1 MALLDL
7 NQLKLKYSLDIKK
20 IAHIGAHKGQEVE
33 DYLSCFPDVQIH
45 LFEPQ
50 KKIFSYL
57 EKSFGNIENIS
68 LHNFA
73 LGSMNSVSSMYISGN
88 EGLSSSFLKPKEHL
102 IEHPEI
108 KFQKDD
114 SRVKIKVLDELDIL
128 DIDFLNIDTQGFE
141 LEILKGSQQIL
152 TSDIK
157 YLILEINKKE
167 IYEGCPHIK
176 EVDLFLKKYNF
187 VRTDTHYWMD
197 SYSWGDAFY
206 IKKNLI
212 TRRKFYTSILKNSLY
227 NINILYDSLIVIRNF
242 LWKLKR

>member
-20 IAHIGAHKGQEVE
+20 IAHIGAHIGQEVE
-33 DYLSCFPDVQIH
+33 DYFSCFPDVQIH

-57 EKSFGNIENIS
+57 KKSFGNIENIS
-68 LHNFA
+68 LYNFA

-108 KFQKDD
+108 KFEKDD
-114 SRVKIKVLDELDIL
+114 SRVEIKVLDELDIP

-152 TSDIK
+152 TSDVK

-176 EVDLFLKKYNF
+176 EVDLFLKKYNY

-212 TRRKFYTSILKNSLY
+212 TRRKFYISIFKNSVY

>member
-1 MALLDL
+1 M
-7 NQLKLKYSLDIKK
+7 
-20 IAHIGAHKGQEVE
+20 
-33 DYLSCFPDVQIH
+33 
-45 LFEPQ
+45 
-50 KKIFSYL
+50 
-57 EKSFGNIENIS
+57 
-68 LHNFA
+68 
-73 LGSMNSVSSMYISGN
+73 
-88 EGLSSSFLKPKEHL
+88 
-102 IEHPEI
+102 
-108 KFQKDD
+108 
-114 SRVKIKVLDELDIL
+114 
-128 DIDFLNIDTQGFE
+128 
-141 LEILKGSQQIL
+141 KGSQQIL

-227 NINILYDSLIVIRNF
+227 SINILYDSLIVIRNF

>member
-1 MALLDL
+1 
-7 NQLKLKYSLDIKK
+7 
-20 IAHIGAHKGQEVE
+20 
-33 DYLSCFPDVQIH
+33 
-45 LFEPQ
+45 
-50 KKIFSYL
+50 
-57 EKSFGNIENIS
+57 
-68 LHNFA
+68 
-73 LGSMNSVSSMYISGN
+73 MNSVSSMYISGN

-167 IYEGCPHIK
+167 IYEGRPHIK

>member
-73 LGSMNSVSSMYISGN
+73 LGSTKHHPKTAKTKSENGN
-88 EGLSSSFLKPKEHL
+88 PK
-102 IEHPEI
+102 I
-108 KFQKDD
+108 
-114 SRVKIKVLDELDIL
+114 R
-128 DIDFLNIDTQGFE
+128 
-141 LEILKGSQQIL
+141 ILK
-152 TSDIK
+152 
-157 YLILEINKKE
+157 
-167 IYEGCPHIK
+167 
-176 EVDLFLKKYNF
+176 
-187 VRTDTHYWMD
+187 
-197 SYSWGDAFY
+197 
-206 IKKNLI
+206 
-212 TRRKFYTSILKNSLY
+212 
-227 NINILYDSLIVIRNF
+227 
-242 LWKLKR
+242 

>member
-88 EGLSSSFLKPKEHL
+88 EGLSSSFLKPK
-102 IEHPEI
+102 
-108 KFQKDD
+108 
-114 SRVKIKVLDELDIL
+114 
-128 DIDFLNIDTQGFE
+128 
-141 LEILKGSQQIL
+141 
-152 TSDIK
+152 
-157 YLILEINKKE
+157 
-167 IYEGCPHIK
+167 
-176 EVDLFLKKYNF
+176 
-187 VRTDTHYWMD
+187 
-197 SYSWGDAFY
+197 
-206 IKKNLI
+206 
-212 TRRKFYTSILKNSLY
+212 
-227 NINILYDSLIVIRNF
+227 
-242 LWKLKR
+242 